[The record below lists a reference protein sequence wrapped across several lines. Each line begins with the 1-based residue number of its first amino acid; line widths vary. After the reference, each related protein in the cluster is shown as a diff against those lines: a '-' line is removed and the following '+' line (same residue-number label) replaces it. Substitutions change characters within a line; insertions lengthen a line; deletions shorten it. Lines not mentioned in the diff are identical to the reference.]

1 MGANVWIMAKSW
13 AVSSEVERYLDT
25 VEVSGSKKTTMS
37 DSKFLRFLLKPVR
50 VLFEAVLAFAE
61 DNGFI
66 LSSSVSYFLILAIV
80 PFTLFAISILGLVLS
95 QQEYAQKFIEMLTY
109 LVANP
114 KTIEWFAL
122 RIEPIVSNIGT
133 LSLWG
138 AGTLL
143 VVTGGMFRGMEYAM
157 NTVFKAPPRGLFK
170 SYAVGITFSLIIN
183 LLLLVGVIISPI
195 MGYAAIADTPLFQN
209 LVSLIHGLAWFLSN
223 LFSWFVF
230 GLLCLIIYYVLP
242 NKKKRFRDVLFGA
255 VTAAVLWNILKWLF
269 GLYLQYF
276 STINLIYGALGTV
289 IGAIMWMYM
298 TVNIIIFGAEIAKIL
313 TSRAAGEPAP
323 SFTSLIHKATLS
335 FSPNIKRGIT
345 DRLESIKNK
354 QTTKSIEKDKA

>member
-25 VEVSGSKKTTMS
+25 VEVSGSIPLSPTISKKTTMS

-143 VVTGGMFRGMEYAM
+143 VVTGG
-157 NTVFKAPPRGLFK
+157 
-170 SYAVGITFSLIIN
+170 
-183 LLLLVGVIISPI
+183 
-195 MGYAAIADTPLFQN
+195 
-209 LVSLIHGLAWFLSN
+209 
-223 LFSWFVF
+223 
-230 GLLCLIIYYVLP
+230 CLEGWSM
-242 NKKKRFRDVLFGA
+242 R
-255 VTAAVLWNILKWLF
+255 
-269 GLYLQYF
+269 
-276 STINLIYGALGTV
+276 
-289 IGAIMWMYM
+289 
-298 TVNIIIFGAEIAKIL
+298 
-313 TSRAAGEPAP
+313 
-323 SFTSLIHKATLS
+323 
-335 FSPNIKRGIT
+335 
-345 DRLESIKNK
+345 
-354 QTTKSIEKDKA
+354 